1 MTSRTRRAR
10 FAICIEN
17 GGDDVSLELCKIY
30 RLLADTR
37 AEKEGLIRVIDES
50 GEDYLYPREDFV
62 PIDLPVAAS
71 RALARIDRLQRK
83 R

>member
-1 MTSRTRRAR
+1 MNRRPR

-17 GGDDVSLELCKIY
+17 GGDDVSLELCKVY
-30 RLLADTR
+30 RLMADAR
-37 AEKEGLIRVIDES
+37 AEKVGLIRVIDES
-50 GEDYLYPREDFV
+50 GEDYLYPKADFV
-62 PIDLPVAAS
+62 PIELPMAAS